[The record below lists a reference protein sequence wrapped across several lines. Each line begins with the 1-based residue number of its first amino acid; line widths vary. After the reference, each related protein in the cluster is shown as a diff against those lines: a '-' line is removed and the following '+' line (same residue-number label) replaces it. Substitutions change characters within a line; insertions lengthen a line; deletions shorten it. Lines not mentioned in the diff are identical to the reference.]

1 MTTYELLEQAKAN
14 AIQHRDATAGP
25 APREFALA
33 ITYIEEAQMRYT
45 RGVLMS
51 GYNYR
56 PVDPE
61 AQQNA

>member
-1 MTTYELLEQAKAN
+1 MTTYELLEQAKTN
-14 AIQHRDATAGP
+14 AIAHRDASAGG

-33 ITYIEEAQMRYT
+33 ITAIEDAQIRYT
-45 RGVLMS
+45 RGVLMM
-51 GYNYR
+51 GYGYK